1 MSGDIKKL
9 QDVATQ
15 FPDIIKKETV
25 YAKKA
30 HTLVRLGKV
39 VDASLAFKAPSEFG

>member
-15 FPDIIKKETV
+15 FSDIIKKETV

-30 HTLVRLGKV
+30 HTFVRLGKV